1 MKLPQIYENLEP
13 KMIIKYTHKYRT
25 SIEDLK
31 VLNDEEEKVAFNQ
44 GEHRNS
50 IIGHAANNNSF

>member
-1 MKLPQIYENLEP
+1 MNLPQIYENLEP

-31 VLNDEEEKVAFNQ
+31 VLNDEEEKAPFNQ
-44 GEHRNS
+44 EHRNS